1 VTFEQY
7 VERRLPELLR
17 IAAAIAGERQL
28 GEDLVQD
35 VLVKLHG
42 RWASVQGMDN
52 SDAYVRRMLV
62 NEFLSWRRKW
72 SRLVPHADAGRYLA
86 DASGDHAQAH
96 ADRDALLRE
105 IARLPERQRVVIT
118 LRYLA
123 DLSDAD
129 IAESLGCK
137 ESTVRV
143 HASRALTALRVSS
156 HSVTKTE
163 PVGGRRASHRG

>member
-1 VTFEQY
+1 MTFEQY
-7 VERRLPELLR
+7 VQSRLPELLR
-17 IAAAIAGERQL
+17 IAGAVAADRHL

-42 RWASVQGMDN
+42 RWPSVQAVDN
-52 SDAYVRRMLV
+52 PDAYVRRMLV
-62 NEFLSWRRKW
+62 NEYLSWRRKW

-86 DASGDHAQAH
+86 DAAGDHAQAH

-123 DLSDAD
+123 DLPDSE

-143 HASRALTALRVSS
+143 HASRALTALRVSQPS
-156 HSVTKTE
+156 ATPNH
-163 PVGGRRASHRG
+163 PVGGRRAPHRG